1 MGTEESE
8 VGEGG
13 AEDGS
18 IQQEVVLELRLEVP
32 LSRLTEGKGDLGQL
46 ENIRLFCGA
55 KNWSKCRS
63 LGENQS

>member
-32 LSRLTEGKGDLGQL
+32 LRQANRGQ
-46 ENIRLFCGA
+46 R
-55 KNWSKCRS
+55 
-63 LGENQS
+63 